1 MNEQIDDT
9 ICPFCHQKN
18 KCMANV
24 EEPCWCNNANVP
36 KELRTIAPE
45 KSRGKVCICLSCIQL
60 YKENPDRFI
69 SNMKMS

>member
-18 KCMANV
+18 ECMANV

-36 KELRTIAPE
+36 KELRAIVPE
-45 KSRGKVCICLSCIQL
+45 KSRGKVCICLSCIQS

-69 SNMKMS
+69 SNMKIS